1 MSTKKVEKE
10 KLIVKSASVE
20 LEKTPAKCEIR
31 WCDVAVLFTSFVFT
45 IAVACCILLHVNS
58 NQRANLSEIE
68 GIVER
73 ILFERASLAPRSEA
87 TRDEKKGSTRG
98 DENARNKRAV
108 HEFTI
113 PSNG

>member
-10 KLIVKSASVE
+10 KLIVKSAIVE
-20 LEKTPAKCEIR
+20 LENKPAKCKIR
-31 WCDVAVLFTSFVFT
+31 WCDVVVLFTSFGFT
-45 IAVACCILLHVNS
+45 IAVACCILMHVHG
-58 NQRANLSEIE
+58 NQQANLLEIE

-73 ILFERASLAPRSEA
+73 ILVERASLAPQREA
-87 TRDEKKGSTRG
+87 TNDEKNENTRG
-98 DENARNKRAV
+98 DESTRNKRAV